1 MVFKWAYYASGLF
14 IHTLRNAIWA
24 PPKDKII
31 IRSHNDSFFM
41 WPLAYI
47 GLIIGIYSFLE
58 GGRMAVVP
66 SGTTVERVK
75 VVGAAAPNED
85 RTALVLPGVAPKQID
100 ETVVEQPKLHITHH
114 KFMGT
119 FYIMALFIFITI
131 SFTKLKGVFWWFFYI
146 TLILGTFIL
155 WQLGGLDKILT
166 YVGALDIRMS
176 CGFYIVF
183 STLLLAN
190 YLMRIHFFDY
200 LTLEWAEFSPG
211 QVRICEN
218 FGEGTKIKDATGLNF
233 ERDKSDW
240 TRWLIGFGMGDL
252 TITTTGPNPE
262 VFRLHNVTNI
272 DLKVAQIDKLVRARE
287 IIQSN
292 DSAKVSESANE
303 G

>member
-1 MVFKWAYYASGLF
+1 MEVVFKWGYYASGLF
-14 IHTLRNAIWA
+14 IHVLRNLIWP
-24 PPKDKII
+24 PPKDKVI

-41 WPLAYI
+41 WPIAYI
-47 GLIIGIYSFLE
+47 GLIIGIYSYFE

-66 SGTTVERVK
+66 STTTVETVK
-75 VVGAAAPNED
+75 VSGKEADGD
-85 RTALVLPGVAPKQID
+85 RIAMVLPANTKVED
-100 ETVVEQPKLHITHH
+100 VEQPKLHITHNRM
-114 KFMGT
+114 MGT
-119 FYIMALFIFITI
+119 LYIMALFAFITI

-155 WQLGGLDKILT
+155 WQLGTLDHILN
-166 YVGALDIRMS
+166 YISSLDIRMS
-176 CGFYIVF
+176 CGFYIIF
-183 STLLLAN
+183 SLLMLAN
-190 YLMRIHFFDY
+190 YLVRIHFFDY

-218 FGEGTKIKDATGLNF
+218 FGEGTKIKDSTGLNF

-252 TITTTGPNPE
+252 TISTTGPNPE

-287 IIQSN
+287 IIQKN
-292 DSAKVSESANE
+292 EAAKVSDKTNE
-303 G
+303 TA

>member
-1 MVFKWAYYASGLF
+1 MDMAFKWCYYASGMF
-14 IHTLRNAIWA
+14 IHLLRNAIWP

-41 WPLAYI
+41 WPMAYI
-47 GLIIGIYSFLE
+47 GLIIGIFSYIE

-66 SGTTVERVK
+66 AGTTREEVK
-75 VVGAAAPNED
+75 IVGKENEGS
-85 RTALVLPGVAPKQID
+85 RTALVVPGAAPQD
-100 ETVVEQPKLHITHH
+100 VEEPKLHIIPRQF
-114 KFMGT
+114 KFIGT

-155 WQLGGLDKILT
+155 WQLGFLDQILSYIT
-166 YVGALDIRMS
+166 ALDIRMS
-176 CGFYIVF
+176 CGFYIIF
-183 STLLLAN
+183 SLLLLTN
-190 YLMRIHFFDY
+190 YLLRIHFFDY

-252 TITTTGPNPE
+252 TITTSGPNPE

-292 DSAKVSESANE
+292 DSAKVSEQVNE
-303 G
+303 ES